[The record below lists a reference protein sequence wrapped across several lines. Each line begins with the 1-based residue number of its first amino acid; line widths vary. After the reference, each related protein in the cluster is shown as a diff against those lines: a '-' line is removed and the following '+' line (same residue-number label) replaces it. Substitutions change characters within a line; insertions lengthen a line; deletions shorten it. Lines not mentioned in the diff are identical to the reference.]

1 MRSQTCTPIID
12 GVHYIPWIHTL
23 FGECVYG
30 WQECIS
36 LLLGYISIACW
47 LNAQMPQVIKNYKLQ
62 TAESLSMA
70 FLTVWLTGDFAN
82 FIGCILTGQ
91 LDFQIYL
98 SIYFIWVDTVLCLQ
112 WLYYVKYPNNRF
124 RALFN
129 PAVRAAIQKSQGQE
143 ETQRLILPR
152 QHSQQHQTNNPS
164 SSSSSGGTGYQ
175 STSSSARTL
184 LAVGFLFTLNY
195 MSFTSGEGVS
205 SLTTHDTTLSWDNS
219 TSTTFMMTEETTIME
234 RDSAEQK
241 IWIGRFFAWVCTCLY
256 LSSRAPQIYLNFKR
270 RSVEGLS
277 MALFLCAAGGNLAY
291 TLGIFTNP
299 HQTRQTLLEAVP
311 YILGSAG
318 TLMFDLTIY
327 IQNLIYSNNTQ
338 EKNHAVDRVQA

>member
-1 MRSQTCTPIID
+1 MRNETCQPIVD
-12 GVHYIPWIHTL
+12 GVHYIQWIHTL
-23 FGECVYG
+23 FGDCVYG

-62 TAESLSMA
+62 TAESLSMT

-82 FIGCILTGQ
+82 FIGCIMTGQ

-112 WLYYVKYPNNRF
+112 WLYYVKYPTNRF

-129 PAVRAAIQKSQGQE
+129 PTIRATIQKNNEQ
-143 ETQRLILPR
+143 ETQPLILP
-152 QHSQQHQTNNPS
+152 QQQQEEQEQNKKKNYS
-164 SSSSSGGTGYQ
+164 
-175 STSSSARTL
+175 STSTRTL
-184 LAVGFLFTLNY
+184 LAIGFLFTLNNYY
-195 MSFTSGEGVS
+195 MLSPESQEIT
-205 SLTTHDTTLSWDNS
+205 SLTTTTTTTHDAMVSWDTTDSSNM
-219 TSTTFMMTEETTIME
+219 TITTTTTTIE
-234 RDSAEQK
+234 RN

-277 MALFLCAAGGNLAY
+277 MALFLCAAAGNLTY

-299 HQTRQTLLEAVP
+299 HQTRHSLLEAVP

-318 TLMFDLTIY
+318 TLVFDLTIY

-338 EKNHAVDRVQA
+338 EKKNSVDRIQV

>member
-1 MRSQTCTPIID
+1 MRNETCQPIVD
-12 GVHYIPWIHTL
+12 GVHYIQWIHTL
-23 FGECVYG
+23 FGDCVYG

-62 TAESLSMA
+62 TAESLSMT

-82 FIGCILTGQ
+82 LIGCIMTGQ

-112 WLYYVKYPNNRF
+112 WLYYVKYPTNRF
-124 RALFN
+124 RAFFN
-129 PAVRAAIQKSQGQE
+129 PTIRATIQKNNEQAPLIAPQPPQE
-143 ETQRLILPR
+143 QNKK
-152 QHSQQHQTNNPS
+152 NNYS
-164 SSSSSGGTGYQ
+164 ST
-175 STSSSARTL
+175 TSRTTL
-184 LAVGFLFTLNY
+184 LAIGFLFTLNNYY
-195 MSFTSGEGVS
+195 MASPESQDIT
-205 SLTTHDTTLSWDNS
+205 SLTTTSSHDAMLSWDTQSSNM
-219 TSTTFMMTEETTIME
+219 TTTTMIE
-234 RDSAEQK
+234 RN

-277 MALFLCAAGGNLAY
+277 MALFLCAAAGNLTY

-299 HQTRQTLLEAVP
+299 HQTRQSLLEAVP

-318 TLMFDLTIY
+318 TLVFDLTIY

-338 EKNHAVDRVQA
+338 EKKNSVDRIQA

>member
-1 MRSQTCTPIID
+1 M
-12 GVHYIPWIHTL
+12 
-23 FGECVYG
+23 
-30 WQECIS
+30 
-36 LLLGYISIACW
+36 
-47 LNAQMPQVIKNYKLQ
+47 
-62 TAESLSMA
+62 
-70 FLTVWLTGDFAN
+70 
-82 FIGCILTGQ
+82 TGQ

-112 WLYYVKYPNNRF
+112 WLYYVKYPTNRF

-129 PAVRAAIQKSQGQE
+129 PTIRAAIQKSRGQE
-143 ETQRLILPR
+143 GSETQRLILPR
-152 QHSQQHQTNNPS
+152 QHNNNSQQQQDDNDNKK
-164 SSSSSGGTGYQ
+164 GYQ
-175 STSSSARTL
+175 STTTSRTL
-184 LAVGFLFTLNY
+184 LAIGFLFTLNNYY
-195 MSFTSGEGVS
+195 MLSPESQEIT
-205 SLTTHDTTLSWDNS
+205 SLTTHDATVSWDTTTDS
-219 TSTTFMMTEETTIME
+219 TVE
-234 RDSAEQK
+234 RN

-277 MALFLCAAGGNLAY
+277 MALFLCAAAGNLTY

-299 HQTRQTLLEAVP
+299 HQTRQSLLEAVP

-338 EKNHAVDRVQA
+338 EKKNAVVDGIQA